1 MKEVTLQIDDSKF
14 KFFMELVQSLDF
26 VKVNNP
32 SKSKAKKIED
42 EPTKQEILEGIKQG
56 MKEASLIEKGLLKGQ
71 TLKDFLDEV

>member
-26 VKVNNP
+26 VKVNKH
-32 SKSKAKKIED
+32 SKSKTIIEE

-71 TLKDFLDEV
+71 TLKDFLNEV